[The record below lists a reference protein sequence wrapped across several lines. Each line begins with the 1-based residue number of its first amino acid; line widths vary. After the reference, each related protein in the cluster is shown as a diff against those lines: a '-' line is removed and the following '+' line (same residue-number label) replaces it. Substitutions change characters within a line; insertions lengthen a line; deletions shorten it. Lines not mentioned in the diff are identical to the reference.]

1 MNKFKYNESYQYL
14 SSACL
19 NFTDACNLAC
29 KYCFV
34 AQQPHYMTLNTAK
47 QSVDFL
53 IKNLRIKKDKKLI
66 NSASK
71 SDITFF
77 GGEPMIMW
85 DSIIVPLTKYIK
97 EKYPNEIDLSM
108 TTNGTLLNKERID
121 FLYENNIPILL
132 SIDGYKDTQDFNRP
146 CQNNESS
153 FDLIIKN
160 IPYLLEKFPNT
171 TFRSTIY
178 APTVQH
184 TFENYI
190 FASYLGFNNI
200 FMMPNCRESWSEQDK
215 QILKQEIEKIYD
227 YIIESFQEN
236 KNIIN
241 FSTIN
246 ESFERVLH
254 HDIKVFNKEKE
265 NINFSRS
272 CLRCGLGTNFGSIG
286 YDGKIYGC
294 QEQDSKNIK
303 SKFFIGDIFNG
314 INTNIHKKL
323 LKEYSEPKQLKCINE
338 KICENCKIKN
348 ICSTQACPSTT
359 QDLFNSFFIDSEIH
373 CLWQQF
379 LFDNA
384 IRTMSILVKENN
396 QFFKKY
402 LDFDCHYNEYFVEEM
417 EK

>member
-1 MNKFKYNESYQYL
+1 MNEFKYNESYQYL

-34 AQQPHYMTLNTAK
+34 AQQPHYMTLDIAK

-53 IKNLRIKKDKKLI
+53 IKNLRIKKDKRLI
-66 NSASK
+66 EKTSK

-77 GGEPMIMW
+77 GGEPTLMW

-178 APTVQH
+178 APTVSY

-190 FASYLGFNNI
+190 FASYLGFKNI
-200 FMMPNCRESWSEQDK
+200 FMMPNCRELWSKEDK
-215 QILKQEIEKIYD
+215 EKLKQEVEKIYD

-246 ESFERVLH
+246 ESFERVLR
-254 HDIKVFNKEKE
+254 HDIKAFNKEK
-265 NINFSRS
+265 NINLNRS
-272 CLRCGLGTNFGSIG
+272 CLRCGLGTEFGSIG

-294 QEQDSKNIK
+294 QEQDSKSIK

-314 INTNIHKKL
+314 IDTKIHEKL
-323 LKEYSEPKQLKCINE
+323 LKEYSQSKQLKCINE
-338 KICENCKIKN
+338 KLCENCKIKN
-348 ICSTQACPSTT
+348 ICFMQACPSTT

-384 IRTMSILVKENN
+384 IKTMSILVKENN
-396 QFFKKY
+396 QYFKKY
-402 LDFDCHYNEYFVEEM
+402 LDFDCHYNEYFIEENM